1 MPSPSD
7 YQHCVLQVFGIVEK
21 VQLWS
26 QQARL
31 LLGWAGNSGDKGQC
45 LVRGLAQGERD
56 FVFPAHSFESS
67 VLIAGFALFV

>member
-1 MPSPSD
+1 MIINIVVS
-7 YQHCVLQVFGIVEK
+7 QVFGFVEK

-45 LVRGLAQGERD
+45 MARGLAQGD
-56 FVFPAHSFESS
+56 VICLPFFYIMS
-67 VLIAGFALFV
+67 VMIAGFALPV